1 MSGQTH
7 FYVAKNGEQQGPFGL
22 VEIVNK
28 VKANEL
34 ALTDYLYDEVK
45 ADWVMLIEYAAL
57 ADQLKNI
64 KPSAPPPKAGGQ
76 ATPQSPTSASSGTS
90 AQVQAGGDSTS
101 GPEVN
106 AEASDANAEWYVLK
120 GENKFGPFAYT
131 DVVKMLQQRVVFEF
145 DFAWRPGMDTWMR
158 VADLDPF
165 SNESIQKLKQ
175 TLMPEIQEVFF
186 RRRHRRVNFN
196 STILIHDNHSVWKGQ
211 GVEISSGG
219 AGLVMENSE
228 VTPGQVLYLHFKPG
242 DGVPPFNAI
251 CEVVSKK
258 HVEGVKDKKAP
269 VMYGVRFTNLNPST
283 QKFITEYSKRS
294 DAA

>member
-1 MSGQTH
+1 MSGQTL

-22 VEIVNK
+22 AEIVSK
-28 VKANEL
+28 VKSNEL
-34 ALTDYLYDEVK
+34 ALLDYLYDEVK
-45 ADWVMLIEYAAL
+45 ADWVMLMEYPPL
-57 ADQLKNI
+57 AEQLKNI
-64 KPSAPPPKAGGQ
+64 KPSAPPPKAD
-76 ATPQSPTSASSGTS
+76 P
-90 AQVQAGGDSTS
+90 
-101 GPEVN
+101 GPEAATIQ
-106 AEASDANAEWYVLK
+106 AEEAQLKGLAAEKAPDPEKAHMVAEWYILK

-145 DFAWRPGMDTWMR
+145 DFAWRPGLETWMR
-158 VADLDPF
+158 IAELDPF
-165 SNESIQKLKQ
+165 STESIQKLKN

-196 STILIHDNHSVWKGQ
+196 STILVHDNRSVWKGQ

-228 VTPGQVLYLHFKPG
+228 VAPGQVLYLHFKPG

-258 HVEGVKDKKAP
+258 FVEGVKDKKAP
-269 VMYGVRFTNLNPST
+269 VMYGVRFTNVNPST
-283 QKFITEYSKRS
+283 QKFIAEYSKRS